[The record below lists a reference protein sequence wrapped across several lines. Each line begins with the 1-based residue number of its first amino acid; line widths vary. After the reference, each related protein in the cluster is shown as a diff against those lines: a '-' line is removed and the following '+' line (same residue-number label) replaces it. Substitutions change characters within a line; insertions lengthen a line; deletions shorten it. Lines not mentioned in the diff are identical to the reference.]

1 MLYFMCMDD
10 VHVCMSVVHG
20 CVCVAMCHM
29 HAMQRTLDPL
39 ELELPI
45 FSSHPVGDRN
55 RTWFPQE
62 QQVFF
67 AEPTHQPLPCLSC

>member
-10 VHVCMSVVHG
+10 VHACMSVVHG

-55 RTWFPQE
+55 RTWFPPRAAG
-62 QQVFF
+62 V
-67 AEPTHQPLPCLSC
+67 LC